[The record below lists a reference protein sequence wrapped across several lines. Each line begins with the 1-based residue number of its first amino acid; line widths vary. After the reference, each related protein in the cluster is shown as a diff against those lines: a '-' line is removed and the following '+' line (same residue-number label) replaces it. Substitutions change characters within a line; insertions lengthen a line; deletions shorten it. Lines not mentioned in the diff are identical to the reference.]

1 MFFRAQ
7 VFQEITQKWFQ
18 ICLTSWKNNK
28 CHSSIKFQWY
38 EVIIDYLS
46 TLKMKF
52 SIKDFFSKCDQI
64 RSFLRIWSH
73 LLKKSVMESF
83 IFCAVIMAVM
93 KDSMDMLSSF
103 WRTTC
108 PTWCASYT
116 CNNSKKNNPKKTPI
130 CSSEKWVHQKSM
142 DSCFKPRALLCKV
155 STLAS
160 NQLYAGH
167 CSYVI
172 VLLCP
177 AKTQRMQSLMQTLF
191 RSDLKPII
199 L

>member
-1 MFFRAQ
+1 MWPNSQFPADL
-7 VFQEITQKWFQ
+7 VTSAEEICNGK
-18 ICLTSWKNNK
+18 L
-28 CHSSIKFQWY
+28 Y
-38 EVIIDYLS
+38 
-46 TLKMKF
+46 
-52 SIKDFFSKCDQI
+52 
-64 RSFLRIWSH
+64 FLCSDNGLDER
-73 LLKKSVMESF
+73 F
-83 IFCAVIMAVM
+83 
-93 KDSMDMLSSF
+93 DMDMLSSF

-108 PTWCASYT
+108 PTWCASHT
-116 CNNSKKNNPKKTPI
+116 GNNSKKNNPKRTPI

-160 NQLYAGH
+160 NQLYAEH
-167 CSYVI
+167 CSNVI
-172 VLLCP
+172 VLLCT